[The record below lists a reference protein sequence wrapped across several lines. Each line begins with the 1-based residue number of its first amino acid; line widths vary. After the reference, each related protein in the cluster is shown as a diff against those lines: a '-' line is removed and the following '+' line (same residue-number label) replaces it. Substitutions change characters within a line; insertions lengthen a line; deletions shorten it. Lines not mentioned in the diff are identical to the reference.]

1 MKSHFQHILL
11 LMLCVTFAS
20 AEPPGIDQ
28 SLEFVIPPTGAK
40 FIRWQGKL
48 GRTYFIMVS
57 DPADHLRVWHYAPN
71 MEGGNNL
78 EISHEVD
85 GTADKGFFRLLYTDQ
100 PTIDPYLADFDNDGV
115 SNVFEVEEIG
125 SDPFNSASVGADT
138 DNDGMPDWWES
149 LYGLDPNDPSDANGY
164 LVADGVTNLIKYKT
178 GRNPL
183 VLALADTAGTLA
195 LKVHTPLE

>member
-1 MKSHFQHILL
+1 MHRIPLFLL
-11 LMLCVTFAS
+11 CAALAS

-28 SLEFVIPPTGAK
+28 SLEFVIPPTGAN

-57 DPADHLRVWHYAPN
+57 DPADHLRVWHYAPA

-100 PTIDPYLADFDNDGV
+100 PTSDPYLADFDNDGI
-115 SNVFEVEEIG
+115 SNSYEIEEIG

-138 DNDGMPDWWES
+138 DNDGMPDWWEN
-149 LYGLDPNDPSDANGY
+149 LYGLDPNDPADANGY
-164 LVADGVTNLIKYKT
+164 LVGDGVINLVKYKT

-183 VLALADTAGTLA
+183 VFALADTAGTLA